1 MMMHTKQQTQTNT
14 NAVAILDQGGF
25 ASMPIDSVD
34 GLRCAF
40 LELGSTSKVW
50 GDDDYALG
58 ARLAWVL
65 QTFLYGRIN
74 STLEMSPQLPRLIS
88 YQSDATS
95 FLTRVTFTGKLGET
109 PLRREG
115 KELTEF
121 LIERIYVKVF
131 HPSLELSAIY
141 ISAPR
146 PMGAGKRFGTFSAA
160 SDALPV
166 GRRFGHGIVIVHTSF
181 DRAVHDGLS
190 HALEARENVLYQDG
204 MHCGPFVETGWG
216 ELLQWAVNTP
226 CPYHD
231 CHGAFRK
238 AVEPHASKD
247 KLKDLHVSIESLRNS
262 FSMIA
267 REVAQFARLYVQFVD
282 RPTDGVL

>member
-146 PMGAGKRFGTFSAA
+146 PMGAGKRFGTCLLPLPMRCQWGGGLDTA
-160 SDALPV
+160 SSLYTRALIALFTTV
-166 GRRFGHGIVIVHTSF
+166 FRMLLKQERTCSTKTACI
-181 DRAVHDGLS
+181 AGLS
-190 HALEARENVLYQDG
+190 
-204 MHCGPFVETGWG
+204 
-216 ELLQWAVNTP
+216 
-226 CPYHD
+226 
-231 CHGAFRK
+231 
-238 AVEPHASKD
+238 
-247 KLKDLHVSIESLRNS
+247 LKPAGVSCCNGL
-262 FSMIA
+262 
-267 REVAQFARLYVQFVD
+267 
-282 RPTDGVL
+282 